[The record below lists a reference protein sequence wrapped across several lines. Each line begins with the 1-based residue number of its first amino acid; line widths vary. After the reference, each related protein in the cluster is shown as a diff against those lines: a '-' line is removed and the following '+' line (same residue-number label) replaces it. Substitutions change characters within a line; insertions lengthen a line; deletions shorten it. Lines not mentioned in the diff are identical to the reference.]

1 MKTGEILRLF
11 GIEDFSDISKMKTG
25 HINRTYLVDCE
36 NGRYILQSLNR
47 EVFRNPEIVMNN
59 ILLIQEA
66 FKSEKSISI
75 PHYLNCNNKNYAEL
89 DGEIWRVCEYIESK
103 DNYSDKNYAHG
114 YTVGRFLRVVNS
126 VEFEFDNPIPELHSF
141 DNNLPKRN
149 IHGDTKADNIILGEK
164 PAIIDFDTA
173 MTNSINIDYGDM
185 IRSVTTDFFSLDKI
199 RKTTEGFA
207 EGIDGL
213 LTGDE
218 IDSLYSGIVLII
230 SELAERYHAGNKSF
244 PNKTTE
250 QCHEREKELILQLDE
265 FYKHED
271 EIIKIINEC
280 FE

>member
-1 MKTGEILRLF
+1 
-11 GIEDFSDISKMKTG
+11 
-25 HINRTYLVDCE
+25 
-36 NGRYILQSLNR
+36 ILQSLNR
-47 EVFRNPEIVMNN
+47 KVFKNPEIVMNN

-75 PHYLNCNNKNYAEL
+75 PHYLKCNDRNYAEL

-103 DNYSDKNYAHG
+103 DNYSDKNYTHG
-114 YTVGRFLRVVNS
+114 FTVGRFLRVINS
-126 VEFEFDNPIPELHSF
+126 VEFEFDNPISELHRF
-141 DNNLPKRN
+141 GGNLPKRN

-164 PAIIDFDTA
+164 PAIIDFDMA

-213 LTGDE
+213 LTNDE
-218 IDSLYSGIVLII
+218 INSLYSGIVLII
-230 SELAERYHAGNKSF
+230 SELAERYRAGNKSF
-244 PNKTTE
+244 PNKTNE
-250 QCHEREKELILQLDE
+250 QCHEREKELISQLDE

-271 EIIKIINEC
+271 KIIKIIKKC